1 MTTQAQIIALNRFG
15 YGARATDAPLD
26 DPRGWLKDQ
35 LRPTNDLPPQ
45 LSGVPKTED
54 AIVQTKEITQQR
66 RAARK
71 DAAAAANKATTQP
84 VMTAAGVP
92 SPMTPQAMQPAL
104 NAKGKPILP
113 AAEKPEVTLGDLY
126 TDQVS
131 ARVAAAVASDA
142 PFRERLVHFWANHFA
157 VSSEK
162 QKIRTLCGPFEQEAI
177 RAHLDGSFRSML
189 MAVAHH
195 PAMILYLDNETSF
208 GPNSAFVQNRAGKT
222 DRKLGLNENLGREL
236 LELYSLGVRT
246 GYTQA
251 DVTELARA
259 ITGWSVVSDRPAF
272 EKVMMTG
279 QHGFAYYPPVHE
291 PGKRTIL
298 GKVYK
303 QEGHDQGVAILADLG
318 VHPATAHHV
327 ATKLARHFIADDP
340 PPTAVAKLER
350 VFVETDG
357 DLPSLHR
364 ALVDLPEVWTTKI
377 GSKYKTPWDYVIS
390 VGRLTGPGDMKPRQ
404 LAGLFT
410 QLGQTV
416 YTLGAPAGWPD
427 TAATWLSS
435 DGLSKRIDVATA
447 VGKAKGTLLDARA
460 LATQL
465 YGSALS
471 GATRVAINTASS
483 GQQALALLLASPEF
497 MRR

>member
-1 MTTQAQIIALNRFG
+1 MIAEANIIAQNRFG
-15 YGARATDAPLD
+15 YGARADDAPIN
-26 DPRGWLKDQ
+26 DPRGWLKAQ
-35 LRPTNDLPPQ
+35 LAPDKSVPPQ
-45 LSGVPKTED
+45 FANIPKTED
-54 AIVQTKEITQQR
+54 AIAQTKQIVTQR
-66 RAARK
+66 REARK
-71 DAAAAANKATTQP
+71 EAAVAANAAANMGGTP
-84 VMTAAGVP
+84 P
-92 SPMTPQAMQPAL
+92 PM
-104 NAKGKPILP
+104 NAKGKPMLAP
-113 AAEKPEVTLGDLY
+113 DQKPDVTLADLY
-126 TDQVS
+126 IDQVN
-131 ARVAAAVASDA
+131 ARVAAAVATDT

-157 VSSEK
+157 ISAEK
-162 QKIRTLCGPFEQEAI
+162 QKVRALCGPYEQEAI
-177 RAHLDGSFRSML
+177 RAHLDGSFAAML

-208 GPNSAFVQNRAGKT
+208 GPDSAFVQSREGKT
-222 DRKLGLNENLGREL
+222 DRKFGLNENLGREL

-259 ITGWSVVSDRPAF
+259 ITGWSVVSDRPAL

-279 QHGFAYYPPVHE
+279 QHGFAYYPPMHE
-291 PGKRTIL
+291 PGKRTIM

-350 VFVETDG
+350 VFNETGG

-364 ALVDLPEVWTTKI
+364 ALVDLPEVWSNKPA
-377 GSKYKTPWDYVIS
+377 SKYKTPWDYVIS
-390 VGRLTGPGDMKPRQ
+390 IGRLTGPGESNPRQ

-416 YTLGAPAGWPD
+416 YTPGAPAGWPD

-447 VGKAKGTLLDARA
+447 VGKAKGASLDARA

-465 YGSALS
+465 YGSSLS
-471 GATRVAINTASS
+471 SATRVAINTADSS
-483 GQQALALLLASPEF
+483 QQALALLLSSPEF